1 MISILLY
8 SSGHKPS
15 YPTYLFNDKIK
26 APRAEGNDEMHEN
39 PDDYVNPIINV
50 FSSMYLD
57 VLFLSLRSFESLI
70 CSVQCQSGSLQSAVE
85 F

>member
-8 SSGHKPS
+8 SSGHKP
-15 YPTYLFNDKIK
+15 FNDKIK

-39 PDDYVNPIINV
+39 PDDYVNTIINV

-57 VLFLSLRSFESLI
+57 VLFLSLRSFESLTGSI
-70 CSVQCQSGSLQSAVE
+70 RMLRPMSERFLAECSGI
-85 F
+85 